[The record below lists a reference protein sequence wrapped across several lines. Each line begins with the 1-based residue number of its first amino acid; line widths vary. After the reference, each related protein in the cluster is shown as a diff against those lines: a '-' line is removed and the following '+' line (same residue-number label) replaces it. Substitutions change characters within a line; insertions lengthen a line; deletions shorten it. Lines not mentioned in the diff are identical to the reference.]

1 MRSECASENQ
11 RSHAHGGDQRSRAPS
26 QKLQVDHMSVAK
38 SHDLEEIHFP
48 QASHGAERSSLQ
60 SEAVGAKSTNPK

>member
-1 MRSECASENQ
+1 MFRQ

-60 SEAVGAKSTNPK
+60 SEAISHKRTTARQR

>member
-26 QKLQVDHMSVAK
+26 QKLQVDHMSVA
-38 SHDLEEIHFP
+38 
-48 QASHGAERSSLQ
+48 SHGAERSSLQ